1 MNRVIKDPIA
11 EAEKARK
18 KKAKHAPPPKT
29 LNLKMKRFAN
39 TNALGEARF
48 LALGRSWEGGGWV
61 YFWVYPDL
69 LGSIRGSIRG

>member
-29 LNLKMKRFAN
+29 LAAFFTGTQTRSVKRAF
-39 TNALGEARF
+39 
-48 LALGRSWEGGGWV
+48 SQWEGWWWV
-61 YFWVYPDL
+61 YFRVSPDL
-69 LGSIRGSIRG
+69 PGSIRG